1 MNATNAMPR
10 HSIYAKHLIACAT
23 LGMVAACS
31 PLLAQPKPLVTGLLN
46 PSKLIQGPQGTLL
59 VTEFGDTANTG
70 RVSVISSSGT
80 RRTLID
86 GLPSGVGDE
95 GPDGPT
101 GILLDDNDTLFVAIG
116 EGDQLAA
123 GPDAGT
129 QVPNP
134 KGPASPILA
143 TILQINLSGPVDR
156 LSTGFSLKTAD
167 HATLADGL
175 SVTLDNGAGDKAT
188 VSMLSEFRY
197 RPDPNVVY
205 KNSHPY
211 ALAKTPGDANHLY
224 LVDAGLNSV
233 VQIDLPSGK
242 WRKLAAFPP
251 QPNKTPVG
259 PPVYDAVPDS
269 IRAFGGKLIVTLLSG
284 FPFTAGNSK
293 VMAVD
298 PATGQTSVVLD
309 NLTSSID
316 VAFRTRFFGGVETYV
331 LEFSNDL
338 ENHGPGRLRS
348 FANGTSTVV
357 ADNLPGPS
365 SMVLDG
371 NTFYIATKAGII
383 FTLDVK

>member
-1 MNATNAMPR
+1 
-10 HSIYAKHLIACAT
+10 
-23 LGMVAACS
+23 MVAACS